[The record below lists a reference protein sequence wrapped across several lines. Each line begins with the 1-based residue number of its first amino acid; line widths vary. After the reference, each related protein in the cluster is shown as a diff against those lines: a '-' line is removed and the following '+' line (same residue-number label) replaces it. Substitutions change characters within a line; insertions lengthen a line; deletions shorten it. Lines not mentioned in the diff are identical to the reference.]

1 MKPLNVL
8 KAQASCNKW
17 LIWLKNIWLLT
28 YLYLIHIQRLESSL
42 WIFIWG
48 KVLKPHLHIGL
59 HNILSPAL
67 EDRREVVKPHT
78 VVTLENCGKGK
89 SFLRSDLEIVL
100 PFWKKMFGPN
110 YGSIIFCDQLWK
122 WRIKHLF
129 CLSSAS
135 SYTHVFNFLSFFIFH
150 GRCVF
155 SYKTYDSNN
164 TPIFER
170 LLYSW
175 VNSWYYWELLNVEL
189 EATTEWLL
197 TLWGRIRA
205 FFSLHYVKKLNLATW
220 KLFKFKGRKNGVL
233 GSQKSIF

>member
-1 MKPLNVL
+1 
-8 KAQASCNKW
+8 
-17 LIWLKNIWLLT
+17 
-28 YLYLIHIQRLESSL
+28 
-42 WIFIWG
+42 
-48 KVLKPHLHIGL
+48 
-59 HNILSPAL
+59 
-67 EDRREVVKPHT
+67 
-78 VVTLENCGKGK
+78 
-89 SFLRSDLEIVL
+89 
-100 PFWKKMFGPN
+100 MFGPN

-197 TLWGRIRA
+197 TLWGRTRA
-205 FFSLHYVKKLNLATW
+205 FFLCTIWESWILLRGNFLSSKVERMEYWGVKRVYSSGNSLFLL
-220 KLFKFKGRKNGVL
+220 VL
-233 GSQKSIF
+233 QL

>member
-155 SYKTYDSNN
+155 SYKTCDSNN
-164 TPIFER
+164 TAYFWEIIIFLGEFMI
-170 LLYSW
+170 LLR
-175 VNSWYYWELLNVEL
+175 VAECGARGNHRMV
-189 EATTEWLL
+189 
-197 TLWGRIRA
+197 
-205 FFSLHYVKKLNLATW
+205 VDP
-220 KLFKFKGRKNGVL
+220 L
-233 GSQKSIF
+233 GKDKSIFFFALCEKVESCYVETF